1 LKTPAAREYTLNH
14 CHGPGPVAT
23 RDSGR
28 LIDIRRPVDIEAGNQ
43 IHPATA
49 ARCRALDCES
59 GMTARGVRLHAAAS
73 MELQE
78 ISMNCEGIWKVEIYS
93 PYGWE
98 RIATAFMKSGEY
110 LAASANHYSVGTYT
124 QDGDDVKISTEVTQH
139 GDLRTVFGMKTADKM
154 HVVSR
159 CTLKQD
165 ELLGKSV
172 AQGKE
177 GHDIQIRLTRLDT
190 FE

>member
-1 LKTPAAREYTLNH
+1 M
-14 CHGPGPVAT
+14 
-23 RDSGR
+23 
-28 LIDIRRPVDIEAGNQ
+28 
-43 IHPATA
+43 
-49 ARCRALDCES
+49 ES
-59 GMTARGVRLHAAAS
+59 
-73 MELQE
+73 QE
-78 ISMNCEGIWKVEIYS
+78 IRMNCEGIWKVEIYS

-98 RIATAFMKSGEY
+98 RIATAFMKNGEY

-124 QDGDDVKISTEVTQH
+124 RDGDNVQISAEVTQH

-154 HVVSR
+154 QVVSR
-159 CTLKQD
+159 CKLGEN

-172 AQGKE
+172 AKGKE

>member
-1 LKTPAAREYTLNH
+1 
-14 CHGPGPVAT
+14 
-23 RDSGR
+23 
-28 LIDIRRPVDIEAGNQ
+28 
-43 IHPATA
+43 
-49 ARCRALDCES
+49 
-59 GMTARGVRLHAAAS
+59 

-78 ISMNCEGIWKVEIYS
+78 IRMNCEGIWKVEIYS

-98 RIATAFMKSGEY
+98 RIATAFMKGGEY

-139 GDLRTVFGMKTADKM
+139 GDLRTVFGLKTADKM
-154 HVVSR
+154 QVVSQCR
-159 CTLKQD
+159 LGEN

-172 AQGKE
+172 ATGRE